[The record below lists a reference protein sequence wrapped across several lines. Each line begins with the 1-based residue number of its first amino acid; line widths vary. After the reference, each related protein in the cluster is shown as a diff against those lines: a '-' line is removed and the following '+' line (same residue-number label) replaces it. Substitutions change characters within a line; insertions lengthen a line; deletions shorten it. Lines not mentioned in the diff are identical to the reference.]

1 MLWTKTLGLVVNG
14 FSAVLSFAVVG
25 ILLVTKFTEGAW
37 IIAVVAP
44 PMYFGLLRLHRQYVS
59 EASQLESGVLAAAQA
74 PVLPRHVV
82 VVMVG
87 ELDMAAARTIQYARV
102 LRPDEMRAVHFNTN
116 ARATER
122 LKADWERL
130 GLARLPLDLV
140 DSRERRIDRAALE
153 YVSEVTADGRTEC
166 AVLLPRRASHSR
178 LPRIFQ
184 DRTAGRIAIAVETIP
199 HVSATIV
206 PFSPTPTNGHPSGGS
221 DAGTTAAASRHKRGI
236 TDFDRE
242 LAQKAAGTIPI
253 TDIEWRQR
261 VKIAGRIRSLRVET
275 AKGTPNLECEITD
288 GTGNLL
294 LVFIGRRQIPGV
306 ESGTRLVVEG
316 MVGSWKHRL
325 AILNPDYEL
334 ITESHSASD

>member
-1 MLWTKTLGLVVNG
+1 M
-14 FSAVLSFAVVG
+14 
-25 ILLVTKFTEGAW
+25 
-37 IIAVVAP
+37 
-44 PMYFGLLRLHRQYVS
+44 
-59 EASQLESGVLAAAQA
+59 
-74 PVLPRHVV
+74 
-82 VVMVG
+82 
-87 ELDMAAARTIQYARV
+87 
-102 LRPDEMRAVHFNTN
+102 
-116 ARATER
+116 
-122 LKADWERL
+122 
-130 GLARLPLDLV
+130 
-140 DSRERRIDRAALE
+140 
-153 YVSEVTADGRTEC
+153 TADGRTEC

-206 PFSPTPTNGHPSGGS
+206 PFSPTNGHPSARS
-221 DAGTTAAASRHKRGI
+221 DAGTAAASSRHKRGI
-236 TDFDRE
+236 TDLDPE
-242 LAQKAAGTIPI
+242 LAQRAAGTIPI
-253 TDIEWRQR
+253 TNIEWRQR

-334 ITESHSASD
+334 ITESHSSSD